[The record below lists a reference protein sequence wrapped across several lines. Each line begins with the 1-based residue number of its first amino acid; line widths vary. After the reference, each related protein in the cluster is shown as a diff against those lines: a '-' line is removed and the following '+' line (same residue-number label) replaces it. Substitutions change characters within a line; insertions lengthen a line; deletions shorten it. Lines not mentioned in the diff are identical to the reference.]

1 MATSGTLSGEIPTAH
16 SNTELKKTITVHNK
30 TTEQQQCIS
39 FSGSQKTII
48 SLCSSGLT
56 EKKYAE
62 GKSVAVNIVVFR
74 ATNGILS
81 VFINT
86 GLNSIYQWLLNSKES
101 CCSVNFPG
109 VSVGIQQAQWK
120 AKPDQVQLTYNS
132 HYSSLFVTALL
143 QTETKHTKTC
153 MHIWTQACIHTQ
165 TPPVTD
171 RREWGK
177 KVIHF
182 DSVEKTQKQPHE
194 SQQRHASFLSSV
206 CSCVSACVHACLIKN
221 RAAWTLS
228 LPLWRS
234 PSPGLESGAPLL
246 SQ

>member
-1 MATSGTLSGEIPTAH
+1 MPTAH
-16 SNTELKKTITVHNK
+16 SNRVNK
-30 TTEQQQCIS
+30 NNNGTQWNNRTTENH
-39 FSGSQKTII
+39 F
-48 SLCSSGLT
+48 LLWLP
-56 EKKYAE
+56 KKKKNVIMFFWTNWE
-62 GKSVAVNIVVFR
+62 KSVAINVVVFR
-74 ATNGILS
+74 TTNGILS

-120 AKPDQVQLTYNS
+120 AKPDQVQLNQVQLS
-132 HYSSLFVTALL
+132 VTALL